1 MVFAAAERAGW
12 TGDTHPEHIWFGTM
26 LGEDGKPFK
35 TRSGG
40 TIRLS
45 DLLDD
50 AVVRARAVVDAKSP
64 ELQAQER
71 AAIANAVG
79 IGAVKYADLATTRQR
94 ALVFSFDRMLAL
106 DGNTAP
112 YLLYAA
118 VRAGSIAARAGERS
132 TVVATITEPV
142 EHALLLKLAA
152 FTDVL
157 DEVAATLEPH
167 RLCTYL
173 YELAGQYTSFYE
185 ACPVLKADTPEQRSS
200 RLALCTLTAETLTRG
215 LGLLGITVPAR
226 M

>member
-1 MVFAAAERAGW
+1 
-12 TGDTHPEHIWFGTM
+12 M

-64 ELQAQER
+64 ELPESER
-71 AAIANAVG
+71 AAIAGAVG
-79 IGAVKYADLATTRQR
+79 IGAVKYADLSTTRQR
-94 ALVFSFDRMLAL
+94 DLVFSFDRMLAL

-112 YLLYAA
+112 YLLYAC
-118 VRAGSIAARAGERS
+118 VRAGSIGARAGERS
-132 TVVATITEPV
+132 TEVTALAEPQERALVVR
-142 EHALLLKLAA
+142 LSA
-152 FTDVL
+152 FADVL
-157 DEVAATLEPH
+157 ADVETTLEPH

-173 YELAGQYTSFYE
+173 YELAGAYTTFYE
-185 ACPVLKADTPEQRSS
+185 ACPVLKAPDDETRGS
-200 RLALCTLTAETLTRG
+200 RLALCELTAATLKTG